1 MFARN
6 ELIIVELWKDD
17 LMIAADFGHPTGNS
31 VYFATRWYN
40 RSYGKY
46 CPGFAILLLSAKYFE
61 GLGYRLFDLGGTD
74 GSVMMSYK
82 KHISFIFTRQEFM
95 YHFLKLR
102 DGSKSPTGCIDPG
115 VVVDRASLNDMFGIG
130 YLK

>member
-1 MFARN
+1 MFAQN

-17 LMIAADFGHPTGNS
+17 IMIAADFGHPTGNS
-31 VYFATRWYN
+31 VYFATRWYD

-46 CPGFAILLLSAKYFE
+46 GPGFALLMLSAKYFE
-61 GLGYRLFDLGGTD
+61 RLGYRLFDLGGTD

-82 KHISFIFTRQEFM
+82 KDISFTFTRQEFI

-102 DGSKSPTGCIDPG
+102 DGSKSPTACIEPG
-115 VVVDRASLNDMFGIG
+115 TVVESATVNDMFGIS
-130 YLK
+130 YIE